1 MGDAFSVPIILSWNK
16 RVPESLAAKKPRIVR
31 GKAKYDDARLSLRH
45 FKNEKKCWKRKRTN
59 SNHVRYG
66 NRHKQSQANY
76 TLIDF

>member
-1 MGDAFSVPIILSWNK
+1 MGDAFSFPIILSWNK

-66 NRHKQSQANY
+66 DRHKQSQANY